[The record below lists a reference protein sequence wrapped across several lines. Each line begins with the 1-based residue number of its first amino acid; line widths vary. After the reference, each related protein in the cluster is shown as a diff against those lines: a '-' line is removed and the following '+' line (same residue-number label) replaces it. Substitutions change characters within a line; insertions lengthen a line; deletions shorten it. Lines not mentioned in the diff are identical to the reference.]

1 MEADGPRRL
10 SVDRRTAVRVAV
22 AAAVIAAL
30 VFGLSSLLGGDD
42 GEEEAT
48 VKGPPGQDF
57 TLVRPDG
64 WSEVSDAERAELPGN
79 PLLVMRRGEGQGLL
93 VVNAPSG
100 SERDLDRVSRSLDK
114 RLQKAIP
121 DFRKASARV
130 VDVKAGPALLYSYA
144 RVRRATAH
152 TILVVPTD
160 DRTYTLNAVVPAG
173 ADDAAREVGRILFS
187 FEV

>member
-10 SVDRRTAVRVAV
+10 SVDRRLALRVAV

-30 VFGLSSLLGGDD
+30 VFGLSTLGGDD
-42 GEEEAT
+42 GGDEVAT
-48 VKGPPGQDF
+48 VKGPPGNDF
-57 TLVRPDG
+57 TLARPDG
-64 WSEVSDAERAELPGN
+64 WREVPDDEREGLPGD
-79 PLLVMRRGEGQGLL
+79 PLLVMRRGQGQGLL
-93 VVNAPSG
+93 VVNAPSD

-130 VDVKAGPALLYSYA
+130 VEVEAGQALLYSYA
-144 RVRRATAH
+144 RGRRATAH

-173 ADDAAREVGRILFS
+173 ADDAAREVGRMLFS
-187 FEV
+187 FDL